1 MKLLLYERRS
11 MRKILF
17 VLPVLA
23 FIACGNDTGTEPD
36 PPVEIT
42 ISVNPTRVL
51 LDVGERQDFTAFV
64 YGSSNI
70 NVNWLVQDIP
80 EGNSENGRID
90 TTGKY
95 VAPATEPNADSIKIT
110 AVAEADTTVRAD
122 AWAIIIDPSKIYV
135 SESGSDS
142 TGTGSKQN
150 PYRTITHGLSQAV
163 MMQTVV
169 VGSGEFN
176 VSSGEVFPLEIPAGV
191 ILLGRGSDSTHV
203 IGPGGSH
210 DEIGAVISL
219 NYFPATV
226 EGFNIST
233 ADNDGVGVWVLPGSL
248 VKVRDNHI
256 GPNYIGIA
264 VRGASLPR
272 PIIESNVISGDSI
285 GISAGEMSEPLIRD
299 NQIIEC
305 GNIGIHIFDSSRPD
319 LGRVDSTDAGGNTI
333 QDCGQNN
340 NWLIKNESPDTIW
353 AVGNTWVLQNPEDN
367 DQFIYDDDEDV
378 NSGPVFLINQ

>member
-1 MKLLLYERRS
+1 

-23 FIACGNDTGTEPD
+23 FIACGDDTGTEPD

-51 LDVGERQDFTAFV
+51 LDVGERQNFTAFV
-64 YGSSNI
+64 YGSANI
-70 NVNWLVQDIP
+70 NVSWLVQDILG
-80 EGNSENGRID
+80 GNSEFGTID
-90 TTGKY
+90 QDGEY
-95 VAPATEPNADSIKIT
+95 ISPQTEPNADSIKIT
-110 AVAEADTTVRAD
+110 VVAEADPTVRAN
-122 AWAIIIDPSKIYV
+122 AWAILIDPSKIYV
-135 SESGSDS
+135 SETGSNT
-142 TGTGSKQN
+142 TGTGSRYN
-150 PYRTITHGLSQAV
+150 PYRTITHALGQAV
-163 MMQTVV
+163 PMQTVV
-169 VGSGEFN
+169 VGPGEFN

-191 ILLGRGSDSTHV
+191 TLLGRGSDSTYV

-210 DEIGAVISL
+210 DEVGAVFSL
-219 NYFPATV
+219 DGDAVTL
-226 EGFNIST
+226 EGLNIST
-233 ADNDGVGVWVLPGSL
+233 ADNNGVGIWLLPRML
-248 VKVRDNHI
+248 VKIRDNYI

-264 VRGASLPR
+264 ARGDSLPR

-333 QDCGQNN
+333 RDCGLGNQ
-340 NWLIKNESPDTIW
+340 WLIKNESPDTIW
-353 AVGNTWVLQNPEDN
+353 AVGNTWVRLNPEDN
-367 DQFIYDDDEDV
+367 DEFIYDDDESGGV
-378 NSGPVFLINQ
+378 SGPVLLINQ